1 MKKRL
6 FGLTLG
12 ILFACGTLH
21 SQTSMPVPFGSFEQW
36 TTHPGY
42 SVTVLGLPMNLY
54 SDYSTPNGWD
64 ILTYPINE
72 TFSFVGNNIT
82 VNTSVPLAIVSQET
96 GYVPNGSSAARL
108 QTFMLN
114 NIVTGLAY
122 AVAAPQ
128 LDTMLTQTVFPSILA
143 TGTVNFD
150 SLFPLVNTLVANTDS
165 IEDMLVSLAYTDV
178 NSLIT
183 GGISLAGFEPS
194 RLTGSYKY
202 HSADSGD
209 NGAVILLGT
218 HYNAVTHQR
227 NVVGG
232 GINYALTDVTNYTP
246 FTVDYVSLHSFEST
260 FPEQAPD
267 SLIVLI
273 VSSAS
278 ENRQQGSYL
287 CIDNLMLWHDSTGT
301 VLPDTCAA
309 ITWFSATP
317 GIHDAAINWSAG
329 GIVGSYEME
338 YGVAGFT
345 QGEGTS
351 VYLTN
356 NTYSLTNLDA
366 NTSYDVYLRT
376 VCNDSIYGD
385 WSALQFTTLPDTC
398 ASVLNLE
405 IHDMVYDGPSQYVL
419 TWWSNSEPDHWEV
432 VYGVQGTDLEQ
443 GTIVTTSESHFD
455 IYELEETGVLAHNT
469 SYYFG
474 VRSVCENDVYGD
486 WEFLEYLTPC
496 AKVGA
501 IVVWDDSVTV
511 NSANRLEGYRVTWTD
526 TNNTRWYVSVG
537 DPSNPIPDHWNPG
550 EYVDEPIWHLPEL
563 QPNKR
568 YYVEVVPLCGEDNN
582 GESDWV
588 LFTTPNIEGIGQ
600 AIDLPLAV
608 SPNPAHGSCMVTL
621 PGNQPAELKL
631 YSLDGRLLQTVTTE
645 GSTVTLQLP
654 AQGVFLLQATTAS
667 GTTTR
672 KIVSE

>member
-385 WSALQFTTLPDTC
+385 WSSLLPF
-398 ASVLNLE
+398 
-405 IHDMVYDGPSQYVL
+405 I
-419 TWWSNSEPDHWEV
+419 
-432 VYGVQGTDLEQ
+432 
-443 GTIVTTSESHFD
+443 
-455 IYELEETGVLAHNT
+455 
-469 SYYFG
+469 
-474 VRSVCENDVYGD
+474 
-486 WEFLEYLTPC
+486 
-496 AKVGA
+496 
-501 IVVWDDSVTV
+501 
-511 NSANRLEGYRVTWTD
+511 
-526 TNNTRWYVSVG
+526 VG
-537 DPSNPIPDHWNPG
+537 DNSFTGDFIPSNYYSTGTGTSHTTAFSF
-550 EYVDEPIWHLPEL
+550 DEGTLATVL
-563 QPNKR
+563 QKGIVIQGHGIRLNK
-568 YYVEVVPLCGEDNN
+568 VTITAT
-582 GESDWV
+582 S
-588 LFTTPNIEGIGQ
+588 GITLTEADKAAVNAPAYTLGGQ
-600 AIDLPLAV
+600 RV
-608 SPNPAHGSCMVTL
+608 SQPL
-621 PGNQPAELKL
+621 PGHL
-631 YSLDGRLLQTVTTE
+631 YIQNGKKFIAR
-645 GSTVTLQLP
+645 
-654 AQGVFLLQATTAS
+654 
-667 GTTTR
+667 
-672 KIVSE
+672 